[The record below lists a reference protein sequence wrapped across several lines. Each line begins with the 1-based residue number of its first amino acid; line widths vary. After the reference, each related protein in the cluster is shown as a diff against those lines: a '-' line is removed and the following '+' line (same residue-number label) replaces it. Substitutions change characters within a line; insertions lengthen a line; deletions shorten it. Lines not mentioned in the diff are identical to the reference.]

1 LIYDIIIPALGATG
15 GDMVLEDWRVQP
27 GQFVKSGS
35 ALFVV
40 TTDKATVEVEAFHDG
55 YLRETLV
62 TPGTTVSVQTV
73 VGRMSDTLDEPLSE
87 GAPVRE
93 VKLEDRKTQAEETLK
108 NLTEISTPG
117 SVQRM
122 DLPGNSAI
130 PGGEGIYRIETE
142 AVQGRPGRRLA
153 SPLARRMAKELGLD
167 LAAIPAS
174 GSMGQILKRDVLRA
188 AEQTRASSSIQHVP
202 LSPMRRAIAQLTQKS
217 NAEVPHFHAE
227 MTIDMTEAKT
237 MLSQIAVRA
246 EKSNWAAPTINDLAI
261 RAAALALRQTPAL
274 NASFRGEEIF
284 YFDEI
289 NIGMVIGLAEG
300 MLIPVVQQADRL
312 NLFTLAAKTR
322 QLRMAAENGQLSS
335 SQLSGATFTISNL
348 GMYGLDSFSAVI
360 NPPESG
366 ILALGAAKEVPA
378 AWQGNIALRWMMTAT
393 LAVDHRLVDGVT
405 AAKFLEAFKQYLENP
420 LSLALEPPQENIV

>member
-15 GDMVLEDWRVQP
+15 GDVVFEDWRVQP

-55 YLRETLV
+55 YLREALV

-73 VGRMSDTLDEPLSE
+73 VGRISDTLDEPLSV
-87 GAPVRE
+87 GTTVRE
-93 VKLEDRKTQAEETLK
+93 AKAEDRKAKAEVIPK
-108 NLTEISTPG
+108 NLTEISAAD
-117 SVQRM
+117 SVKRT
-122 DLPGNSAI
+122 DLPGNSEI
-130 PGGEGIYRIETE
+130 PGAAGVFRIDTE

-174 GSMGQILKRDVLRA
+174 GSMGQILKRDVLQA
-188 AEQTRASSSIQHVP
+188 AERTRASSEVRHVP
-202 LSPMRRAIAQLTQKS
+202 LSPIRRAIAQLTQKS

-227 MTIDMTEAKT
+227 MTIDMTEAKA
-237 MLSQIAVRA
+237 MLSQAAVRA

-261 RAAALALRQTPAL
+261 RAAAMALRQTPAM
-274 NASFRGEEIF
+274 NASFRDEEIL

-289 NIGMVIGLAEG
+289 NIGVVIGLAEG
-300 MLIPVVQQADRL
+300 MLIPVVHRADRL
-312 NLFTLAAKTR
+312 NLFTLAATTR
-322 QLRMAAENGQLSS
+322 KLRIATENGQLSS
-335 SQLSGATFTISNL
+335 SLLSGATFTISNL

-378 AWQGNIALRWMMTAT
+378 TWHGSIALRWLMTAT

-420 LSLALEPPQENIV
+420 LSLALEPPQENIA